1 MGDPVGSPLLVKIDN
16 VADVAPGKAVA
27 SSAVATAQP
36 ALVEAA
42 SNAATAALAGDVAGV
57 RKALSTVAQN
67 ADWLVAAA
75 ATMKAANEY
84 VEAPVEESAKKHK

>member
-1 MGDPVGSPLLVKIDN
+1 
-16 VADVAPGKAVA
+16 
-27 SSAVATAQP
+27 
-36 ALVEAA
+36 
-42 SNAATAALAGDVAGV
+42 VAGV

-84 VEAPVEESAKKHK
+84 VEAPVEEVSKKSK